1 MKLLHIQKGRWEN
14 RRKQLNRNSVR
25 EAFDNL
31 PSGIGFFS
39 QNGMPVLYN
48 RAMYRIA
55 YELMGCDLQN
65 VSELRAALKQ
75 QTRSEKQQTEPD
87 KQQTEPDK
95 QQTESDKQQTES
107 GKQQTKSGKQQSQE
121 KNSCLDPER
130 KIFRL
135 KNGKAYR
142 FLEEFVTDTDG
153 NIYTQITAGD
163 VTEFVELEQQMKEHN
178 QNLIETLLQIN
189 GLQNTI
195 KETVRTEQVHAMK
208 ARIHDDLGICITAA
222 HQCLIQDKTL
232 EEIQQN
238 TKLWEAALNALTNRQ
253 KIFLSDEPLTFQLV
267 LQQALSI
274 SVDIHLTGCLP
285 EDEKQQQLVFY
296 AMRECA
302 NNCGKHAH
310 GATLFVKIKKEQ
322 DCVTAEYTNDGKTPQ
337 KKITEGGGLTML
349 RQRIEYAGG
358 IMQTESFP
366 EFKLIIRLPYEG

>member
-1 MKLLHIQKGRWEN
+1 MKLLHIQKGKWEN

-75 QTRSEKQQTEPD
+75 QTKSEKQQTKPD
-87 KQQTEPDK
+87 KQQLKFE
-95 QQTESDKQQTES
+95 
-107 GKQQTKSGKQQSQE
+107 KQQTKSGKQLSQE

-130 KIFRL
+130 KIFWL

-142 FLEEFVTDTDG
+142 FLEEIVTDTDG

-195 KETVRTEQVHAMK
+195 KETVHTEQVHAMK

-222 HQCLIQDKTL
+222 HQCLIHDKTL

-274 SVDIHLTGCLP
+274 CVDIHLTGCLP

-337 KKITEGGGLTML
+337 KKITEGGGLTTL

-366 EFKLIIRLPYEG
+366 EFKLIIRLPYEGRRV

>member
-75 QTRSEKQQTEPD
+75 Q
-87 KQQTEPDK
+87 
-95 QQTESDKQQTES
+95 
-107 GKQQTKSGKQQSQE
+107 SQE

-135 KNGKAYR
+135 KNGKVYR

-208 ARIHDDLGICITAA
+208 AKIHDDLGICITAA

-253 KIFLSDEPLTFQLV
+253 RIFLLDEPLTFQLV

-274 SVDIHLTGCLP
+274 CVDIHLTGCLP
-285 EDEKQQQLVFY
+285 EDKKQQQLIFY

-310 GATLFVKIKKEQ
+310 GENLFVKIKEEQ
-322 DCVTAEYTNDGKTPQ
+322 DCVTAEYTNDGKAPQ
-337 KKITEGGGLTML
+337 KKITEGGGLTTL

-366 EFKLIIRLPYEG
+366 EFKLIIRLQYEG